1 MRSVSRALSRVVP
14 LVAVSTVA
22 AIAAIAAAAAGTAG
36 AHGFPGHGFP
46 GHGHPGGGPG
56 GASQVVG
63 HVYVNDNT
71 AGANTIA
78 AYDRHADGTL
88 TAVPGSPFETGG
100 AGTGGAPIGSQG
112 SLQITPD
119 GHYLLAV
126 DPGSNQVST
135 LAIQPDGG
143 LVQLPGDTVSSGGT
157 DPVSVAIHDDLVYV
171 ANASATS
178 PNFTGFRLEPFGRLA
193 AIPGSTV
200 GLPAGSQ
207 PGDVLFNA
215 TGSTLAGTL
224 VASSQ
229 IVSYRVDWTGR
240 LDAAPGSP
248 YAAQGPGPFGSEFNP
263 VNPNQL
269 FVSNAHG
276 GTNAGSVSAFRVGFG
291 SSLSSIGS
299 SPFPDNQT
307 APCWVEISHD
317 GRFLFAVNTAVPS
330 ISSYAIG
337 FGGSLQL
344 LGSVPF
350 QGASAVGPEDARLSP
365 DGSTLWVVD
374 SGGDALSGFAVHGG
388 ALTSLASAPV
398 ALPAGAA
405 PFGVVVN

>member
-1 MRSVSRALSRVVP
+1 MRSVTRALRRAAP
-14 LVAVSTVA
+14 VAAAVAAVA
-22 AIAAIAAAAAGTAG
+22 AIAAAGTAG
-36 AHGFPGHGFP
+36 AHGFPGHGSP
-46 GHGHPGGGPG
+46 GRGHPGGPG
-56 GASQVVG
+56 GGQVVG

-88 TAVPGSPFETGG
+88 TAIPGSPFPTGG
-100 AGTGGAPIGSQG
+100 VGSGAGIGSQG
-112 SLQITPD
+112 ALQITPN
-119 GHYLLAV
+119 GRFLVAV
-126 DPGSNQVST
+126 DAGSNQIST
-135 LAIQPDGG
+135 LAIRPDGG
-143 LVQLPGDTVSSGGT
+143 LVQLPGDTVPSGGV

-171 ANASATS
+171 ANASATA
-178 PNFTGFRLEPFGRLA
+178 PNFTGFRLGWFGRLS

-207 PGDVLFNA
+207 PGDVLLNG
-215 TGSTLAGTL
+215 TGSTLVGTL

-229 IVSYRVDWTGR
+229 IVSYRVDWSGH

-248 YAAQGPGPFGSEFNP
+248 YAAQGPGPFGSEFSP

-276 GTNAGSVSAFRVGFG
+276 GANAGSVSAFRVGPG

-299 SPFPDNQT
+299 SPFADQQT

-330 ISSYAIG
+330 ISSYAVG
-337 FGGSLQL
+337 FGGSLTL
-344 LGSVPF
+344 LGSTPF

-388 ALTSLASAPV
+388 SLVPLASAPV

>member
-46 GHGHPGGGPG
+46 GGGPG
-56 GASQVVG
+56 GAGQVVG

-78 AYDRHADGTL
+78 AFDRHADGTL

-119 GHYLLAV
+119 GRYLLAV

-135 LAIQPDGG
+135 LAIRPDGG
-143 LVQLPGDTVSSGGT
+143 LVQLPWGTVSSGGT

-178 PNFTGFRLEPFGRLA
+178 PNFTGFRLGWFGHLF
-193 AIPGSTV
+193 AIPNSTV

-207 PGDVLFNA
+207 PGDVLLNG

-229 IVSYRVDWTGR
+229 IVSYRVDFGGR
-240 LDAAPGSP
+240 LHVAPGSP
-248 YAAQGPGPFGSEFNP
+248 YAAQGPGPFGSEFSP
-263 VNPNQL
+263 VNPTQL

-276 GTNAGSVSAFRVGFG
+276 GTNAGSVSAFQVGPG

-299 SPFPDNQT
+299 SPFADFQT

-317 GRFLFAVNTAVPS
+317 GRYLFTVNTGS
-330 ISSYAIG
+330 GEISSYAITPA
-337 FGGSLQL
+337 GSLVL
-344 LGSVPF
+344 LGSTPF
-350 QGASAVGPEDARLSP
+350 GAAGAGAVDARLSP
-365 DGSTLWVVD
+365 DGRTLLVNGSKAGVVASFAVNGGNLTELPSSPTPLPTGAVASGIVVD
-374 SGGDALSGFAVHGG
+374 
-388 ALTSLASAPV
+388 
-398 ALPAGAA
+398 
-405 PFGVVVN
+405 

>member
-36 AHGFPGHGFP
+36 AHGFPGNGFP
-46 GHGHPGGGPG
+46 GHGNPGGGPG

-88 TAVPGSPFETGG
+88 TAVPGSPFADRRRWHRRRPRSVRRDRCRSRPTVATCWPSTRDQPGLDAGDPARRRARAAAGRHRVLGRHRPGQRRDPRRPRLRRQRQRDRAELHRLPARTG
-100 AGTGGAPIGSQG
+100 
-112 SLQITPD
+112 
-119 GHYLLAV
+119 
-126 DPGSNQVST
+126 
-135 LAIQPDGG
+135 
-143 LVQLPGDTVSSGGT
+143 
-157 DPVSVAIHDDLVYV
+157 SVAWRRSR
-171 ANASATS
+171 ARPSA
-178 PNFTGFRLEPFGRLA
+178 
-193 AIPGSTV
+193 
-200 GLPAGSQ
+200 LPAGSQ

-248 YAAQGPGPFGSEFNP
+248 YAAQGPGPVRLGVQPGQPRTSCSSQTPTAAPTPAAYRRSGS
-263 VNPNQL
+263 
-269 FVSNAHG
+269 
-276 GTNAGSVSAFRVGFG
+276 GFG

-299 SPFPDNQT
+299 SPF
-307 APCWVEISHD
+307 A
-317 GRFLFAVNTAVPS
+317 
-330 ISSYAIG
+330 
-337 FGGSLQL
+337 
-344 LGSVPF
+344 
-350 QGASAVGPEDARLSP
+350 
-365 DGSTLWVVD
+365 
-374 SGGDALSGFAVHGG
+374 
-388 ALTSLASAPV
+388 
-398 ALPAGAA
+398 
-405 PFGVVVN
+405 

>member
-1 MRSVSRALSRVVP
+1 MRSVSRVLARAVP
-14 LVAVSTVA
+14 LA
-22 AIAAIAAAAAGTAG
+22 AAIAAAAAGVAG

-56 GASQVVG
+56 GAGQVVG

-71 AGANTIA
+71 SGVNTIA

-88 TAVPGSPFETGG
+88 TAVPGSPFPTGG
-100 AGTGGAPIGSQG
+100 AGTGAAIGSQG
-112 SLQITPD
+112 ALQITPD
-119 GHYLLAV
+119 GHYLVAV
-126 DPGSNQVST
+126 DAGSNQVST
-135 LAIQPDGG
+135 LAIRPDGG
-143 LVQLPGDTVSSGGT
+143 LAQLPGDTVSSGGA
-157 DPVSVAIHDDLVYV
+157 DPVSIAIHDDLVYV
-171 ANASATS
+171 ANASPTA
-178 PNFTGFRLEPFGRLA
+178 PNFTGFRLGWFGRLA

-215 TGSTLAGTL
+215 TGSTIAGTL

-229 IVSYRVDWTGR
+229 IVSYRVDSSGR

-248 YAAQGPGPFGSEFNP
+248 YAAQGLGPFGSEFSP

-276 GTNAGSVSAFRVGFG
+276 GTNAGSVSAFRVGPG

-299 SPFPDNQT
+299 SPFADNQT

-330 ISSYAIG
+330 ISSYAVG
-337 FGGSLQL
+337 FDGSLAL

-388 ALTSLASAPV
+388 SLTSLASAPV

>member
-1 MRSVSRALSRVVP
+1 
-14 LVAVSTVA
+14 
-22 AIAAIAAAAAGTAG
+22 
-36 AHGFPGHGFP
+36 
-46 GHGHPGGGPG
+46 
-56 GASQVVG
+56 G

-71 AGANTIA
+71 AGVNTIA
-78 AYDRHADGTL
+78 AYDRHPDGTL
-88 TAVPGSPFETGG
+88 TAVPGSPFPTSG
-100 AGTGGAPIGSQG
+100 AGTGAAIGSQG
-112 SLQITPD
+112 ALQITPD
-119 GHYLLAV
+119 GHYLVAV
-126 DPGSNQVST
+126 DAGSNQVST
-135 LAIQPDGG
+135 LAIRPDGG
-143 LVQLPGDTVSSGGT
+143 LAQLPGDTVSSGGA
-157 DPVSVAIHDDLVYV
+157 DPVSIAIHDDLVYV
-171 ANASATS
+171 ANASPTA
-178 PNFTGFRLEPFGRLA
+178 PNFTGFRLGWFGRLA

-200 GLPAGSQ
+200 GLPPGSQ

-215 TGSTLAGTL
+215 TGSTIAGTL

-229 IVSYRVDWTGR
+229 IVSYRVDSSGR

-248 YAAQGPGPFGSEFNP
+248 YTAQGLGPFGSEFSP

-276 GTNAGSVSAFRVGFG
+276 GTNAGSVSAFRVGPG

-299 SPFPDNQT
+299 SPFADNQT

-330 ISSYAIG
+330 ISSYVVG
-337 FGGSLQL
+337 FDGSLAL

-388 ALTSLASAPV
+388 TLTSLASAPV

>member
-1 MRSVSRALSRVVP
+1 MRSVTRALTRVVP
-14 LVAVSTVA
+14 LA
-22 AIAAIAAAAAGTAG
+22 AAIAAAAAGTAG
-36 AHGFPGHGFP
+36 AHGFPGNGS
-46 GHGHPGGGPG
+46 PGGGHRDG
-56 GASQVVG
+56 QVVG

-71 AGANTIA
+71 AGTNTIA
-78 AYDRHADGTL
+78 AYNRHADGTL
-88 TAVPGSPFETGG
+88 TAIPGSPFATGG
-100 AGTGGAPIGSQG
+100 AGSGAGIGSQG
-112 SLQITPD
+112 ALQITPN
-119 GHYLLAV
+119 GRYLLAV
-126 DPGSNQVST
+126 DAGSNQIST
-135 LAIQPDGG
+135 LAIRPDGG
-143 LVQLPGDTVSSGGT
+143 LVALPGDTVSSGGT

-178 PNFTGFRLEPFGRLA
+178 PNFTGFRLGWFGHLF

-207 PGDVLFNA
+207 PGDVLLNG

-229 IVSYRVDWTGR
+229 IVSYRVDFGGR
-240 LDAAPGSP
+240 LHVAPGSP
-248 YAAQGPGPFGSEFNP
+248 YAAQGPGPFGSEFSP
-263 VNPNQL
+263 VNPTQL

-276 GTNAGSVSAFRVGFG
+276 GTNAGSVSAFQVGPG

-299 SPFPDNQT
+299 SPFADNQT

-317 GRFLFAVNTAVPS
+317 GHFLFAVNTAVPS
-330 ISSYAIG
+330 ISSYAVG
-337 FGGSLQL
+337 SGGSLKL

-350 QGASAVGPEDARLSP
+350 QGASAVGPQDARLSP

-388 ALTSLASAPV
+388 SLVPLASAPV
-398 ALPAGAA
+398 ALPVGAT

>member
-1 MRSVSRALSRVVP
+1 MRSVTRALTRVVP
-14 LVAVSTVA
+14 LAAV
-22 AIAAIAAAAAGTAG
+22 IAAAAAGSAG
-36 AHGFPGHGFP
+36 AHGFPGNGSP
-46 GHGHPGGGPG
+46 GHGHPPG
-56 GASQVVG
+56 QVVG

-71 AGANTIA
+71 AGSNTIA
-78 AYDRHADGTL
+78 AYNRHADGTL
-88 TAVPGSPFETGG
+88 TAIPGSPFATGG
-100 AGTGGAPIGSQG
+100 AGSGAGIGSQG
-112 SLQITPD
+112 ALQITPN
-119 GHYLLAV
+119 GRYLVAV
-126 DPGSNQVST
+126 DAGSNQIST
-135 LAIQPDGG
+135 LAIRPDGG

-157 DPVSVAIHDDLVYV
+157 DPVSVAIHDNLVYV

-178 PNFTGFRLEPFGRLA
+178 PNFTGFRLGWFGHLF

-200 GLPAGSQ
+200 GFPAGSQ
-207 PGDVLFNA
+207 PGDVLLNL

-229 IVSYRVDWTGR
+229 VVSYRVDFGGR
-240 LDAAPGSP
+240 LHVAPGSP
-248 YAAQGPGPFGSEFNP
+248 YAAQGPGPFGSEFSP
-263 VNPNQL
+263 VNPTQL

-276 GTNAGSVSAFRVGFG
+276 GPNAGSVSAFQVGPG

-299 SPFPDNQT
+299 SPFADNQT

-330 ISSYAIG
+330 ISSYAVG
-337 FGGSLQL
+337 FGGSLTL
-344 LGSVPF
+344 LGSTPF

-374 SGGDALSGFAVHGG
+374 TGGDALSGFTVHGG
-388 ALTSLASAPV
+388 SLVPLAGAPV

>member
-1 MRSVSRALSRVVP
+1 MRSVTRALRRAVP
-14 LVAVSTVA
+14 LA
-22 AIAAIAAAAAGTAG
+22 AAIAAAAAGTAG
-36 AHGFPGHGFP
+36 AHGFPGNGPP
-46 GHGHPGGGPG
+46 GQGQGHPGGPDSGW
-56 GASQVVG
+56 VVG

-71 AGANTIA
+71 AGQNTIA

-88 TAVPGSPFETGG
+88 TAIPGSPFPTGG
-100 AGTGGAPIGSQG
+100 AGSGAGIGSQG
-112 SLQITPD
+112 ALQITPD
-119 GHYLLAV
+119 GHFLVAV
-126 DPGSNQVST
+126 DAGSNQIST
-135 LAIQPDGG
+135 LAIRPDGG
-143 LVQLPGDTVSSGGT
+143 LVALPGGTVSSGGT
-157 DPVSVAIHDDLVYV
+157 DPVSIAIHDNLVYV

-178 PNFTGFRLEPFGRLA
+178 PNFTGFRLGWFGHLF

-207 PGDVLFNA
+207 PGDVLFNG

-229 IVSYRVDWTGR
+229 IVSYRVDFGGR
-240 LDAAPGSP
+240 LHAAPGSP
-248 YAAQGPGPFGSEFNP
+248 YAAQGPGPFGSEFSP
-263 VNPNQL
+263 VNPTQL

-276 GTNAGSVSAFRVGFG
+276 GANAGSVSAFQVGPG
-291 SSLSSIGS
+291 SSLSSIGA
-299 SPFPDNQT
+299 SPFADNQT

-330 ISSYAIG
+330 ISSYAVSS
-337 FGGSLQL
+337 GGSLTL
-344 LGSVPF
+344 LGSFPF

-388 ALTSLASAPV
+388 SLVPLPSAPV
-398 ALPAGAA
+398 ALPAGAK

>member
-1 MRSVSRALSRVVP
+1 MRSVLRALTRAVP
-14 LVAVSTVA
+14 LVAASTIAVT
-22 AIAAIAAAAAGTAG
+22 AAIAAAAAGTAG

-46 GHGHPGGGPG
+46 GAGGPGGGPG
-56 GASQVVG
+56 GGGQVVG

-88 TAVPGSPFETGG
+88 TAIPGSPFPTGG

-135 LAIQPDGG
+135 LAIEPDGG
-143 LVQLPGDTVSSGGT
+143 LSQLPGGTVSSGGT
-157 DPVSVAIHDDLVYV
+157 DPVSIAIHDDLVYV
-171 ANASATS
+171 ANASATA
-178 PNFTGFRLEPFGRLA
+178 PNFTGFRLGWFGRLA

-200 GLPAGSQ
+200 GLPAASQ
-207 PGDVLFNA
+207 PGDVLFNG

-229 IVSYRVDWTGR
+229 IVSYRVDWSGR

-248 YAAQGPGPFGSEFNP
+248 YAAQGPGPFGSEFSP
-263 VNPNQL
+263 INPNQL

-276 GTNAGSVSAFRVGFG
+276 GTNAGSVSSFRVGPG
-291 SSLSSIGS
+291 SSLSPISG
-299 SPFPDNQT
+299 SPFVDNQT
-307 APCWVEISHD
+307 APCWVEITHD

-330 ISSYAIG
+330 ISSYAVG
-337 FGGSLQL
+337 FNGSLTL

-388 ALTSLASAPV
+388 SLTPLASTPV